1 MRVCVC
7 VRVFVCVRAC
17 VRAHARACVCVCD
30 YVCGG
35 EGVGMCVGRKE
46 REWRKGALQ
55 RTINGADRYG
65 PIDLVLRDMSNNS
78 QS

>member
-1 MRVCVC
+1 MCVE
-7 VRVFVCVRAC
+7 
-17 VRAHARACVCVCD
+17 
-30 YVCGG
+30 G

-55 RTINGADRYG
+55 RTINGADGYRYG
-65 PIDLVLRDMSNNS
+65 LIDLVLRDMSNNS

>member
-1 MRVCVC
+1 M
-7 VRVFVCVRAC
+7 
-17 VRAHARACVCVCD
+17 
-30 YVCGG
+30 CGG

>member
-1 MRVCVC
+1 MTVTL
-7 VRVFVCVRAC
+7 
-17 VRAHARACVCVCD
+17 CVCD
-30 YVCGG
+30 SMCVEW

-55 RTINGADRYG
+55 RTINGADRYRYG